1 MDRTKGIL
9 IAIDDSEGS
18 RRAVAYVAR
27 MMGGRKGFRIRL
39 FHVLAPLPPRLVD
52 FPVGEDPGSTW
63 RREAGAKDVRA
74 AWVAQSEKAA
84 QAVFARAKAILRKAR
99 IPAHALG
106 TELVTLSTDQDL
118 ATIIVE
124 AARASQCGTIVVGRE
139 TYAGLREL
147 FRRHVHVADEL
158 IQKAQGLA
166 LWVVE

>member
-63 RREAGAKDVRA
+63 RREAGGKDVRA
-74 AWVAQSEKAA
+74 AWVAPREKAA
-84 QAVFARAKAILRKAR
+84 RGAEEPVRYYRCWSRDVCRPPGTLPASRPCGRRADSKGS
-99 IPAHALG
+99 G
-106 TELVTLSTDQDL
+106 T
-118 ATIIVE
+118 
-124 AARASQCGTIVVGRE
+124 RPVGR
-139 TYAGLREL
+139 GVGGGRPMG
-147 FRRHVHVADEL
+147 
-158 IQKAQGLA
+158 I
-166 LWVVE
+166 W

>member
-9 IAIDDSEGS
+9 IAIDDSEAS

-39 FHVLAPLPPRLVD
+39 FHVLAPLPSMLVEIGG
-52 FPVGEDPGSTW
+52 GED
-63 RREAGAKDVRA
+63 RKREKPPRA
-74 AWVAQSEKAA
+74 EWVAQGKDAA
-84 QAVFARAKAILRKAR
+84 RPVFARAKAILRKAR

-118 ATIIVE
+118 ATIILE
-124 AARASQCGTIVVGRE
+124 AARTSQCGTIVVGRE

-147 FRRHVHVADEL
+147 FQRHVHVADKL

>member
-18 RRAVAYVAR
+18 RRAVAYGAR

-74 AWVAQSEKAA
+74 ARVAPREKAA
-84 QAVFARAKAILRKAR
+84 QAVLGPARPTLRQGR
-99 IPAHALG
+99 LPA
-106 TELVTLSTDQDL
+106 
-118 ATIIVE
+118 
-124 AARASQCGTIVVGRE
+124 
-139 TYAGLREL
+139 
-147 FRRHVHVADEL
+147 
-158 IQKAQGLA
+158 
-166 LWVVE
+166 

>member
-52 FPVGEDPGSTW
+52 FPVGEDP
-63 RREAGAKDVRA
+63 RA

-84 QAVFARAKAILRKAR
+84 QAVFARTKAILRKAR

-106 TELVTLSTDQDL
+106 TELVTVSTDQDL

-147 FRRHVHVADEL
+147 FQRHVHVADEL